1 MAAFASCRRSGWVR
15 LLVVILCALFIFA
28 TLGAPP
34 AQALGVE
41 SVALFGLASVLSA
54 ATAALGFKLAS
65 NEQGQATLQKMVQD
79 FKTVAWATGFVL
91 VGSKL
96 NGLQNGM
103 DYIKMQVQNGKT
115 YLDSRVFAWVQ
126 QWLAENGVYNSGS
139 VSSDISAGN
148 QYSVA
153 SLSLASFSDSVT
165 AMDSL
170 SMNHYGYGFNS
181 SEFQHLLNLAESES
195 GIDFLSLYDMYFF
208 GSWVQGNGIFYQIV
222 FCKNNGNTGTFYP
235 EYTSNNQ
242 YNDYNNIS
250 FFPRRYSYSS
260 KSAVISMYFNGSKYQ
275 GINQNDFVNTTI
287 FPQAPLSLTLG
298 TRSENGTVLSVSGSN
313 VGLVVDSN
321 STGLSGTDT
330 LGKDVVDLT
339 LDQVLQKLK
348 DWAQD
353 WFDAGADSATNAATG
368 ALDLPL
374 TVATG
379 AATANPSIAEDGP
392 LVWFPPFSVPI
403 PNLRTGETDTKTV
416 DQGKENASGV
426 ETSTV
431 DVAENQTVIDS
442 LVNWALSYISPDT
455 GLFSKFPLCVPYDA
469 YLLVTSSLGVDS
481 VGSDSIFGASPG
493 DLDGVV
499 SQDIETYSDFQ
510 PIINIKHDF
519 ELDGKTYPVELTIDL
534 TPWQPLVT
542 FFREG
547 MALLLVAELI
557 GSEFKRIRGH

>member
-15 LLVVILCALFIFA
+15 LLVVILCSFFIFA

-41 SVALFGLASVLSA
+41 SVAVFGLASVLSA

-96 NGLQNGM
+96 NGLQDGM
-103 DYIKMQVQNGKT
+103 DYIKMQVKNGKT

-126 QWLAENGVYNSGS
+126 QWLAQNGVYSSSASIDSNIDISDSGGLVSTLPRLSYVDFYNFCSSVYDSQDMQQFDSLITRYSIDFSSYSAFEFFKFVNGLNRRYYYILCASDTAKYQKDDFHWNNYSALGVSNIDSFGSGS
-139 VSSDISAGN
+139 
-148 QYSVA
+148 
-153 SLSLASFSDSVT
+153 
-165 AMDSL
+165 
-170 SMNHYGYGFNS
+170 
-181 SEFQHLLNLAESES
+181 
-195 GIDFLSLYDMYFF
+195 
-208 GSWVQGNGIFYQIV
+208 
-222 FCKNNGNTGTFYP
+222 P
-235 EYTSNNQ
+235 
-242 YNDYNNIS
+242 
-250 FFPRRYSYSS
+250 
-260 KSAVISMYFNGSKYQ
+260 
-275 GINQNDFVNTTI
+275 
-287 FPQAPLSLTLG
+287 
-298 TRSENGTVLSVSGSN
+298 GTVYTEMMYIGLFTDVNSNGQGRTIISNIGRYVSGN
-313 VGLVVDSN
+313 D
-321 STGLSGTDT
+321 TGLSGTDT
-330 LGKDVVDLT
+330 LGKDVIDLT
-339 LDQVLQKLK
+339 LDQILQKLK
-348 DWAQD
+348 EWAQD

-368 ALDLPL
+368 AQDLPL

-379 AATANPSIAEDGP
+379 AATANPSIADDGP
-392 LVWFPPFSVPI
+392 LVWFPSFGLPI
-403 PNLRTGETDTKTV
+403 PSLRTGETDTNTV
-416 DQGKENASGV
+416 DQGKENASAA

-431 DVAENQTVIDS
+431 DVAENQSVIDS
-442 LVNWALSYISPDT
+442 LVNWALNYISPDT

-499 SQDIETYSDFQ
+499 NQDIETYSDFQ
-510 PIINIKHDF
+510 PIIHIKHDF
-519 ELDGKTYPVELTIDL
+519 QLDGATYPIELTIDL

-557 GSEFKRIRGH
+557 GAEFKRIRWH

>member
-1 MAAFASCRRSGWVR
+1 MAAFASYRRSGWVR
-15 LLVVILCALFIFA
+15 FLVLILCALFIFA

-41 SVALFGLASVLSA
+41 SVAVFGLASVLSA
-54 ATAALGFKLAS
+54 ATAALGFKLSS

-96 NGLQNGM
+96 NGLKNGM

-126 QWLAENGVYNSGS
+126 QWLAQNGVYSSGDYYYGDYS
-139 VSSDISAGN
+139 VSDVLKFNDTSW
-148 QYSVA
+148 
-153 SLSLASFSDSVT
+153 
-165 AMDSL
+165 DSL
-170 SMNHYGYGFNS
+170 MSAVVANRGESFASILNQIKDKYNLDLAGKCYYILSDGDYTAEIYVLNQVPSELKVRKAAYVGGLDLVLELPEQYQAGVRYYSYYRWGLLFGSENKSTSTYGWQFPLGFDNR
-181 SEFQHLLNLAESES
+181 
-195 GIDFLSLYDMYFF
+195 GLSLYY
-208 GSWVQGNGIFYQIV
+208 
-222 FCKNNGNTGTFYP
+222 
-235 EYTSNNQ
+235 SN
-242 YNDYNNIS
+242 Y
-250 FFPRRYSYSS
+250 
-260 KSAVISMYFNGSKYQ
+260 
-275 GINQNDFVNTTI
+275 
-287 FPQAPLSLTLG
+287 APLLG
-298 TRSENGTVLSVSGSN
+298 AN
-313 VGLVVDSN
+313 D
-321 STGLSGTDT
+321 TGLSGTDT

-339 LDQVLQKLK
+339 LDQILEKLK
-348 DWAQD
+348 EWAQD
-353 WFDAGADSATNAATG
+353 WYDAGADSATNAAAG
-368 ALDLPL
+368 AKDLPL

-403 PNLRTGETDTKTV
+403 PTLRTGETDSKTV
-416 DQGKENASGV
+416 DQGKENASVV

-469 YLLVTSSLGVDS
+469 YLLVTSSFGVDA

-499 SQDIETYSDFQ
+499 SQDTETYSDFQ

-519 ELDGKTYPVELTIDL
+519 ELDGKTYPVDLTIDL

>member
-1 MAAFASCRRSGWVR
+1 MACFASYRRSGWVR
-15 LLVVILCALFIFA
+15 VLVLILCALFIFA
-28 TLGAPP
+28 TIGAPP
-34 AQALGVE
+34 AHALGVE
-41 SVALFGLASVLSA
+41 SVAVFGLASVLSA

-115 YLDSRVFAWVQ
+115 YLDERVFAWVQ
-126 QWLAENGVYNSGS
+126 QWLAENGVYDSAGIVGGLTYFSKSNFPYERGSVDAPVSYSAVS
-139 VSSDISAGN
+139 VSSFLSAFGN
-148 QYSVA
+148 TAYVNSWDKMNIDDKSGIIFITQYSLYVA
-153 SLSLASFSDSVT
+153 GTSYILVRPPYVSFMSLGDVYELDIRFLNGVANPSDASWRIVK
-165 AMDSL
+165 AL
-170 SMNHYGYGFNS
+170 SSGEYAGYTNLVSTSNS
-181 SEFQHLLNLAESES
+181 
-195 GIDFLSLYDMYFF
+195 G
-208 GSWVQGNGIFYQIV
+208 V
-222 FCKNNGNTGTFYP
+222 
-235 EYTSNNQ
+235 YTSLDSDIVNN
-242 YNDYNNIS
+242 D
-250 FFPRRYSYSS
+250 
-260 KSAVISMYFNGSKYQ
+260 
-275 GINQNDFVNTTI
+275 
-287 FPQAPLSLTLG
+287 
-298 TRSENGTVLSVSGSN
+298 
-313 VGLVVDSN
+313 
-321 STGLSGTDT
+321 TGLTGTDT
-330 LGKDVVDLT
+330 LGKDVIDLT
-339 LDQVLQKLK
+339 LDQILQKLK

-374 TVATG
+374 TVSAG

-416 DQGKENASGV
+416 DQGKENASAA

-455 GLFSKFPLCVPYDA
+455 GLFSRFPLCVPYDA
-469 YLLVTSSLGVDS
+469 YLLVTSSLGVDA

-493 DLDGVV
+493 DLEGVV
-499 SQDIETYSDFQ
+499 SQDIDTYSDFQ

-519 ELDGKTYPVELTIDL
+519 ELDGVTYPLDVTIDL
-534 TPWQPLVT
+534 TPWQPFVT

-547 MALLLVAELI
+547 MALLLIAELI

>member
-28 TLGAPP
+28 TLGAPS

-41 SVALFGLASVLSA
+41 SVAVFGLASVLSA

-115 YLDSRVFAWVQ
+115 YLDARVFAWVQ
-126 QWLAENGVYNSGS
+126 QWLAANGVYNAGSFVPSDSVSLGIKASDIVSLSAIDTISQAESYFSLPWQKTQLRYMRNYVKTGALSNSTCFSVVQIDNRMYLTFQSLQDSNVLLKSAYPGTLADFYMNGQSYNYDYYNTNFSDYLWPGGYHVVNFGGSECTYFSGFGS
-139 VSSDISAGN
+139 VSS
-148 QYSVA
+148 
-153 SLSLASFSDSVT
+153 
-165 AMDSL
+165 
-170 SMNHYGYGFNS
+170 
-181 SEFQHLLNLAESES
+181 
-195 GIDFLSLYDMYFF
+195 
-208 GSWVQGNGIFYQIV
+208 
-222 FCKNNGNTGTFYP
+222 
-235 EYTSNNQ
+235 
-242 YNDYNNIS
+242 ND
-250 FFPRRYSYSS
+250 
-260 KSAVISMYFNGSKYQ
+260 
-275 GINQNDFVNTTI
+275 
-287 FPQAPLSLTLG
+287 
-298 TRSENGTVLSVSGSN
+298 
-313 VGLVVDSN
+313 
-321 STGLSGTDT
+321 TGLSGTDT
-330 LGKDVVDLT
+330 LGKDVIDLT
-339 LDQVLQKLK
+339 LDQILQRLK
-348 DWAQD
+348 EWAQD

-368 ALDLPL
+368 AQDLPL

-392 LVWFPPFSVPI
+392 LVWFPSFGLPI
-403 PNLRTGETDTKTV
+403 PSLRTGETDTNTV
-416 DQGKENASGV
+416 DQGKENASAV

-431 DVAENQTVIDS
+431 DVAENQSVIDS

-469 YLLVTSSLGVDS
+469 YLLVTSSLGVDA

-499 SQDIETYSDFQ
+499 TEGIETYSDFQ

-519 ELDGKTYPVELTIDL
+519 ELDGVTYPLELVIDL
-534 TPWQPLVT
+534 RPWQPLVT

-547 MALLLVAELI
+547 MALLLIAELI
-557 GSEFKRIRGH
+557 GAEFKRIRWH

>member
-1 MAAFASCRRSGWVR
+1 MASFASYRRSGWVR
-15 LLVVILCALFIFA
+15 LLVLILCAFFIFC

-41 SVALFGLASVLSA
+41 SVAVFGLASVLSA
-54 ATAALGFKLAS
+54 ATAALGFKLSS

-103 DYIKMQVQNGKT
+103 DYIKMAVHNGKT
-115 YLDSRVFAWVQ
+115 YLDERIFAWCQ
-126 QWLAENGVYNSGS
+126 KWLAENGVYDSGLTFPEYNTGDAVDFQSFDLNDVVRVFSVYSDTYKFDPSIFGLILQHENLDISDGYLYNFKVRLQSNGKVYYYVSRSQYDSDYLSPFTAYATADSNFIENSRYTPYGIPSLQYVFSEGS
-139 VSSDISAGN
+139 FFGASAANLGYLYYKPDVSSSKEWIS
-148 QYSVA
+148 YCPC
-153 SLSLASFSDSVT
+153 F
-165 AMDSL
+165 
-170 SMNHYGYGFNS
+170 
-181 SEFQHLLNLAESES
+181 
-195 GIDFLSLYDMYFF
+195 
-208 GSWVQGNGIFYQIV
+208 
-222 FCKNNGNTGTFYP
+222 
-235 EYTSNNQ
+235 
-242 YNDYNNIS
+242 
-250 FFPRRYSYSS
+250 
-260 KSAVISMYFNGSKYQ
+260 
-275 GINQNDFVNTTI
+275 
-287 FPQAPLSLTLG
+287 
-298 TRSENGTVLSVSGSN
+298 GTVVSN
-313 VGLVVDSN
+313 D
-321 STGLSGTDT
+321 TGLSGTDT

-339 LDQVLQKLK
+339 LDQILEKLK
-348 DWAQD
+348 EWAQD
-353 WFDAGADSATNAATG
+353 WYDAGADSATNAATG
-368 ALDLPL
+368 AKDLPL

-392 LVWFPPFSVPI
+392 LVWFPPFSIPI

-416 DQGKENASGV
+416 DQGKENVSAV
-426 ETSTV
+426 ETST
-431 DVAENQTVIDS
+431 DVAENQSVIDS

-469 YLLVTSSLGVDS
+469 YLLVTSSLGVDA

>member
-28 TLGAPP
+28 MLGAPP

-41 SVALFGLASVLSA
+41 SVAVFGLASVLSA

-115 YLDSRVFAWVQ
+115 YLDSRIFAWVQ
-126 QWLAENGVYNSGS
+126 QWLAQNGVYNSGS
-139 VSSDISAGN
+139 FVLNDYSSSVGKYISFPNKDIS
-148 QYSVA
+148 Y
-153 SLSLASFSDSVT
+153 
-165 AMDSL
+165 
-170 SMNHYGYGFNS
+170 Y
-181 SEFQHLLNLAESES
+181 
-195 GIDFLSLYDMYFF
+195 
-208 GSWVQGNGIFYQIV
+208 
-222 FCKNNGNTGTFYP
+222 
-235 EYTSNNQ
+235 
-242 YNDYNNIS
+242 IS
-250 FFPRRYSYSS
+250 FFPADGQMKLNAIISHYNLNLSDRIVALSYNPKSGIAVLTYSTNVWTYYQDLGCKFRVFYHNTYKQYAADYESPAGAPS
-260 KSAVISMYFNGSKYQ
+260 IITAGSYECWGDGSKFSGRDY
-275 GINQNDFVNTTI
+275 GY
-287 FPQAPLSLTLG
+287 
-298 TRSENGTVLSVSGSN
+298 SVGSN
-313 VGLVVDSN
+313 AWLNFWLDSSN
-321 STGLSGTDT
+321 GVYYFSNIADGTISSNNTGLSGTDT

-348 DWAQD
+348 EWAQD

-392 LVWFPPFSVPI
+392 LVWFPSFGVSVPT
-403 PNLRTGETDTKTV
+403 LRTGETDTKTV
-416 DQGKENASGV
+416 DQGKENAASV

-431 DVAENQTVIDS
+431 DVAENQSVIDS
-442 LVNWALSYISPDT
+442 LVNWALGYISPDT

-469 YLLVTSSLGVDS
+469 YLLVTSSLGVDA

-499 SQDIETYSDFQ
+499 NQDIETYSDFQ

-519 ELDGKTYPVELTIDL
+519 QLDGATYPIELTIDL

-547 MALLLVAELI
+547 MALILVAELI
-557 GSEFKRIRGH
+557 GAEFKRIRGH

>member
-1 MAAFASCRRSGWVR
+1 MACFASYRRSGWVR
-15 LLVVILCALFIFA
+15 LLVVILCALFILA

-41 SVALFGLASVLSA
+41 SVAVFGLASVLSA
-54 ATAALGFKLAS
+54 ATAALGFKLSS

-126 QWLAENGVYNSGS
+126 QWLAKNGVYNSGEVEEIPS
-139 VSSDISAGN
+139 LSSSKNWGSSSSPINGPGNCDLLSFIGFLYPTLNSFSSSFQNLSKSNIFLSDSSGSSRLIYVTDSFYVESGNIYIHCIPESGSFYYTQVSYQRYHIPGPQYNFWREPIKYESSREWLLLDNVSSYW
-148 QYSVA
+148 YSSCDA
-153 SLSLASFSDSVT
+153 QVT
-165 AMDSL
+165 A
-170 SMNHYGYGFNS
+170 
-181 SEFQHLLNLAESES
+181 
-195 GIDFLSLYDMYFF
+195 
-208 GSWVQGNGIFYQIV
+208 
-222 FCKNNGNTGTFYP
+222 
-235 EYTSNNQ
+235 SN
-242 YNDYNNIS
+242 D
-250 FFPRRYSYSS
+250 
-260 KSAVISMYFNGSKYQ
+260 
-275 GINQNDFVNTTI
+275 
-287 FPQAPLSLTLG
+287 
-298 TRSENGTVLSVSGSN
+298 
-313 VGLVVDSN
+313 
-321 STGLSGTDT
+321 TGLSGTDT

-339 LDQVLQKLK
+339 LDQILEKLK
-348 DWAQD
+348 EWAQD
-353 WFDAGADSATNAATG
+353 WYDAGADSATNAATG
-368 ALDLPL
+368 AKDLPL

-392 LVWFPPFSVPI
+392 LVWFPPFSIPI

-416 DQGKENASGV
+416 DQGKENASAA

-469 YLLVTSSLGVDS
+469 YLLVTSSLGVDA

-499 SQDIETYSDFQ
+499 SQDIDTYSDFQ

>member
-1 MAAFASCRRSGWVR
+1 MAAFASYRRSGWVR
-15 LLVVILCALFIFA
+15 LLVLILCALFIFA
-28 TLGAPP
+28 TLAAPP

-41 SVALFGLASVLSA
+41 SVAVFGLASVLSA
-54 ATAALGFKLAS
+54 ATAALGFKLSS

-96 NGLQNGM
+96 NGLKNGM

-126 QWLAENGVYNSGS
+126 QWLAQNGVYNSGDYHYGDYA
-139 VSSDISAGN
+139 VGD
-148 QYSVA
+148 VVK
-153 SLSLASFSDSVT
+153 FSDTSW
-165 AMDSL
+165 DSL
-170 SMNHYGYGFNS
+170 MSAINS
-181 SEFQHLLNLAESES
+181 SKGENYTSILNQIKDKYNLDLAGKCYYVLSDGSYDAHILVLNKIPSELTVTKDAYHSGQMLVLNLPEE
-195 GIDFLSLYDMYFF
+195 Y
-208 GSWVQGNGIFYQIV
+208 QNGV
-222 FCKNNGNTGTFYP
+222 
-235 EYTSNNQ
+235 EY
-242 YNDYNNIS
+242 
-250 FFPRRYSYSS
+250 YSYYRWGLNFGTANRDTLIYGWQFPLLLDVRGSS
-260 KSAVISMYFNGSKYQ
+260 VYCSNY
-275 GINQNDFVNTTI
+275 
-287 FPQAPLSLTLG
+287 APL
-298 TRSENGTVLSVSGSN
+298 
-313 VGLVVDSN
+313 VGAND
-321 STGLSGTDT
+321 TGLSGTDT

-339 LDQVLQKLK
+339 LDQILEKLK
-348 DWAQD
+348 EWAQD
-353 WFDAGADSATNAATG
+353 WYDAGADSATNAATG
-368 ALDLPL
+368 AKDLPL

-392 LVWFPPFSVPI
+392 LVWFPPFSIPI

-416 DQGKENASGV
+416 DQGKENSSAV

-469 YLLVTSSLGVDS
+469 YLLVTSSLGVDA

-499 SQDIETYSDFQ
+499 SQDTETYSDFQ

-519 ELDGKTYPVELTIDL
+519 ELDGVIYPLDVTIDL
-534 TPWQPLVT
+534 TPWQPFVT

-557 GSEFKRIRGH
+557 GAEFKRIRGH

>member
-1 MAAFASCRRSGWVR
+1 MACFASYRRSGWVR
-15 LLVVILCALFIFA
+15 VLVLILCALFIFS
-28 TLGAPP
+28 TIGAPP
-34 AQALGVE
+34 AHALGVE
-41 SVALFGLASVLSA
+41 SVAVFGLASVLSA

-103 DYIKMQVQNGKT
+103 DYIKMQVKEGKT
-115 YLDSRVFAWVQ
+115 YLDARVFAWVQ
-126 QWLAENGVYNSGS
+126 QWLAQNGVYDSGSIVYPDYVSGGTLSPLVNNSFDTCFSALIAAGCNVQAVEDLKSIVSHFNLTLEDGYYYSFSCRGSYRYVYKFKSADTSLNIRQYMVNGEPIDIFYVTLNIVGSSPYYYAVRNSGLS
-139 VSSDISAGN
+139 FSSSTSNVSSYTMFLN
-148 QYSVA
+148 PY
-153 SLSLASFSDSVT
+153 
-165 AMDSL
+165 
-170 SMNHYGYGFNS
+170 NS
-181 SEFQHLLNLAESES
+181 NI
-195 GIDFLSLYDMYFF
+195 G
-208 GSWVQGNGIFYQIV
+208 
-222 FCKNNGNTGTFYP
+222 
-235 EYTSNNQ
+235 SNND
-242 YNDYNNIS
+242 YFDFSTLSGAVSSGND
-250 FFPRRYSYSS
+250 
-260 KSAVISMYFNGSKYQ
+260 
-275 GINQNDFVNTTI
+275 
-287 FPQAPLSLTLG
+287 
-298 TRSENGTVLSVSGSN
+298 
-313 VGLVVDSN
+313 
-321 STGLSGTDT
+321 TGLSGTDT
-330 LGKDVVDLT
+330 LGKDVIDLT

-348 DWAQD
+348 EWAQD

-368 ALDLPL
+368 AQDLPL

-392 LVWFPPFSVPI
+392 LVWFPSFGVPV
-403 PNLRTGETDTKTV
+403 PTLRTGETDSKTV
-416 DQGKENASGV
+416 DQGKENASAV

-469 YLLVTSSLGVDS
+469 YLLVTSSLGVDA

-493 DLDGVV
+493 DLEGVV
-499 SQDIETYSDFQ
+499 SQDIDTYSDFQ

-534 TPWQPLVT
+534 TPWQPFVT

-547 MALLLVAELI
+547 MALLLIAELI

>member
-1 MAAFASCRRSGWVR
+1 MAAFASCRRSGLVR
-15 LLVVILCALFIFA
+15 VLVVILCALFIFA
-28 TLGAPP
+28 TLAAPP

-41 SVALFGLASVLSA
+41 SVAVFGLASVLSA
-54 ATAALGFKLAS
+54 VTAALGFKLSS

-96 NGLQNGM
+96 NGLQDGM
-103 DYIKMQVQNGKT
+103 DYIKMQVKNGKT
-115 YLDSRVFAWVQ
+115 YLDARVFAWVQ
-126 QWLAENGVYNSGS
+126 QWLAENGVYDAGS
-139 VSSDISAGN
+139 STVIDYNLGQTVSSLSNSRDVFTYLYKKCYSYIDASVISQYDDYFLSSYEIALN
-148 QYSVA
+148 QAKVLDSSVNEFSYTTLFCQNGWYTVYNFYPNYSAVGSIYERGDDLCQDFKA
-153 SLSLASFSDSVT
+153 SARVDVFVSNESISSSKVNSFSSGTLVVNNGYKFSNYNSD
-165 AMDSL
+165 L
-170 SMNHYGYGFNS
+170 SMWSF
-181 SEFQHLLNLAESES
+181 LNLVATA
-195 GIDFLSLYDMYFF
+195 
-208 GSWVQGNGIFYQIV
+208 
-222 FCKNNGNTGTFYP
+222 NN
-235 EYTSNNQ
+235 
-242 YNDYNNIS
+242 
-250 FFPRRYSYSS
+250 
-260 KSAVISMYFNGSKYQ
+260 
-275 GINQNDFVNTTI
+275 
-287 FPQAPLSLTLG
+287 
-298 TRSENGTVLSVSGSN
+298 
-313 VGLVVDSN
+313 
-321 STGLSGTDT
+321 TGLSGTDS

-339 LDQVLQKLK
+339 LDQVLEKLK
-348 DWAQD
+348 EWAQD

-368 ALDLPL
+368 AQDLPL

-416 DQGKENASGV
+416 DQGKENASAA

-442 LVNWALSYISPDT
+442 LVNWALNYISPDT

-469 YLLVTSSLGVDS
+469 YLLVTSSLGVDA

-493 DLDGVV
+493 DLEGVV

-519 ELDGKTYPVELTIDL
+519 ELDGVMYPLDITIDL
-534 TPWQPLVT
+534 TPWQPFVT

>member
-15 LLVVILCALFIFA
+15 LLVVILCAFFIFA
-28 TLGAPP
+28 TLAAPP

-41 SVALFGLASVLSA
+41 SVAVFGLASVLSA
-54 ATAALGFKLAS
+54 ATAALGFKLSS
-65 NEQGQATLQKMVQD
+65 NEQGQATLQRMVQD

-115 YLDSRVFAWVQ
+115 YLDARVFAWVQ
-126 QWLAENGVYNSGS
+126 QWLSNEGVYSTGTVTYPNYQVGQTFDVENLQLKSFDECMGLLSTFVDASG
-139 VSSDISAGN
+139 
-148 QYSVA
+148 
-153 SLSLASFSDSVT
+153 LLAIVE
-165 AMDSL
+165 
-170 SMNHYGYGFNS
+170 HY
-181 SEFQHLLNLAESES
+181 NLALS
-195 GIDFLSLYDMYFF
+195 GKLYDLRANTYT
-208 GSWVQGNGIFYQIV
+208 NFYQIYLV
-222 FCKNNGNTGTFYP
+222 NPATKKDIFNGGVKYIDDG
-235 EYTSNNQ
+235 
-242 YNDYNNIS
+242 DYYFINGYMNKENEGVM
-250 FFPRRYSYSS
+250 YSYRADTKQFKEMVAGNYNLPTAYCLTPNHTDTYAEISNLS
-260 KSAVISMYFNGSKYQ
+260 GFSLKS
-275 GINQNDFVNTTI
+275 NT
-287 FPQAPLSLTLG
+287 
-298 TRSENGTVLSVSGSN
+298 
-313 VGLVVDSN
+313 
-321 STGLSGTDT
+321 TGLSGTDT
-330 LGKDVVDLT
+330 LGKDVIDLT
-339 LDQVLQKLK
+339 LDQILEKLK
-348 DWAQD
+348 EWAQD

-368 ALDLPL
+368 AQDLPL

-416 DQGKENASGV
+416 DQGKENASAA

-431 DVAENQTVIDS
+431 DVAENQSVIDS

-469 YLLVTSSLGVDS
+469 YLLVTSSLGVDA

-499 SQDIETYSDFQ
+499 NQDIETYSDFQ

-519 ELDGKTYPVELTIDL
+519 ELDGATYPIELTIDL

-557 GSEFKRIRGH
+557 GAEFKRIRGH

>member
-1 MAAFASCRRSGWVR
+1 MAAFASSRRSGWVR
-15 LLVVILCALFIFA
+15 LLVLILCALFIFA
-28 TLGAPP
+28 TIGAPP

-41 SVALFGLASVLSA
+41 SVAVFGLASVLSA
-54 ATAALGFKLAS
+54 ATAALGFKLSS

-126 QWLAENGVYNSGS
+126 QWLAQNGVYNTGSITSTITSSGKYS
-139 VSSDISAGN
+139 MASISYGSLLSAA
-148 QYSVA
+148 S
-153 SLSLASFSDSVT
+153 SLSLTVPNDFGYTYKPSDFSILYNKASSEVDLSEYDIFIISYWYQSNGILYLINFYKSSGNSSMFTPVTRDNGLWFPSGYVFYDKSVARPQAIMRFDGVEYTPVNQSSFIHYNSNFGGQTWSLVPALNSSSTGCGTSNLGLVESDS
-165 AMDSL
+165 
-170 SMNHYGYGFNS
+170 
-181 SEFQHLLNLAESES
+181 
-195 GIDFLSLYDMYFF
+195 
-208 GSWVQGNGIFYQIV
+208 
-222 FCKNNGNTGTFYP
+222 NT
-235 EYTSNNQ
+235 
-242 YNDYNNIS
+242 
-250 FFPRRYSYSS
+250 
-260 KSAVISMYFNGSKYQ
+260 
-275 GINQNDFVNTTI
+275 
-287 FPQAPLSLTLG
+287 
-298 TRSENGTVLSVSGSN
+298 
-313 VGLVVDSN
+313 
-321 STGLSGTDT
+321 TGLSGTDT

-339 LDQVLQKLK
+339 LDQILEKLK
-348 DWAQD
+348 EWAQD
-353 WFDAGADSATNAATG
+353 WYDAGADSATNAATG
-368 ALDLPL
+368 AKDLPL

-416 DQGKENASGV
+416 DQGKENASAV

-431 DVAENQTVIDS
+431 DVAENQSVIDS

-469 YLLVTSSLGVDS
+469 YLLVTSSLGVDA

-493 DLDGVV
+493 DLEGVV

>member
-1 MAAFASCRRSGWVR
+1 MAAFASCRRSGLVR
-15 LLVVILCALFIFA
+15 VLVVILCALFIFA
-28 TLGAPP
+28 TLAAPP

-41 SVALFGLASVLSA
+41 SVAVFGLASVLSA
-54 ATAALGFKLAS
+54 ATAALGFKLSS

-96 NGLQNGM
+96 NGLQDGM
-103 DYIKMQVQNGKT
+103 DYIKMQVKNGKT
-115 YLDSRVFAWVQ
+115 YLDARVFAWVQ
-126 QWLAENGVYNSGS
+126 QWLAENGVYDAGS
-139 VSSDISAGN
+139 STVIDYNFGQTVSSLSNSRDVFTYLYKKCYSDIDASVISQYDDYFLSSYEIALNQAKVLDSSVNEFSYATLYCQNGWYTIYSFYPNYSAVGSIYERGKDLCQN
-148 QYSVA
+148 FKA
-153 SLSLASFSDSVT
+153 SAKVDVYVSNKSISSSKVNSFSSGTLVVNNGYSFSNHNSD
-165 AMDSL
+165 L
-170 SMNHYGYGFNS
+170 SMWS
-181 SEFQHLLNLAESES
+181 VLNLVATA
-195 GIDFLSLYDMYFF
+195 
-208 GSWVQGNGIFYQIV
+208 
-222 FCKNNGNTGTFYP
+222 NN
-235 EYTSNNQ
+235 
-242 YNDYNNIS
+242 
-250 FFPRRYSYSS
+250 
-260 KSAVISMYFNGSKYQ
+260 
-275 GINQNDFVNTTI
+275 
-287 FPQAPLSLTLG
+287 
-298 TRSENGTVLSVSGSN
+298 
-313 VGLVVDSN
+313 
-321 STGLSGTDT
+321 TGLSGTDT

-339 LDQVLQKLK
+339 LDQVLEKLK
-348 DWAQD
+348 EWAQD

-368 ALDLPL
+368 AQDLPL

-416 DQGKENASGV
+416 DQGKENASAA

-442 LVNWALSYISPDT
+442 LVNWALNYISPDT

-469 YLLVTSSLGVDS
+469 YLLVTSSLGVDA

-493 DLDGVV
+493 DLEGVV

-519 ELDGKTYPVELTIDL
+519 ELDGVTYPLDVTIDL
-534 TPWQPLVT
+534 TPWQPFVT

-547 MALLLVAELI
+547 MALFLVAELI

>member
-15 LLVVILCALFIFA
+15 VLVVILCALFIFA
-28 TLGAPP
+28 TLGAPA

-41 SVALFGLASVLSA
+41 SVAVFGLASVLSA

-103 DYIKMQVQNGKT
+103 DYIKMQVKNGKT

-126 QWLAENGVYNSGS
+126 QWLAENGVYDGSFVLDDYSSYPTGSVVSFPDLSIDYYISLFPADVQSIFRSIISHYGLSFSGHIADFVYVPSTGETEIILSVLPASDIITDTNYFVLQNHSTFGLCAYFNHGTISADRYFFDGKNFGKSSGS
-139 VSSDISAGN
+139 GSTSLMLYNSLSYTVTSRFTTLSNMAGGQISA
-148 QYSVA
+148 
-153 SLSLASFSDSVT
+153 
-165 AMDSL
+165 
-170 SMNHYGYGFNS
+170 
-181 SEFQHLLNLAESES
+181 
-195 GIDFLSLYDMYFF
+195 
-208 GSWVQGNGIFYQIV
+208 
-222 FCKNNGNTGTFYP
+222 
-235 EYTSNNQ
+235 
-242 YNDYNNIS
+242 ND
-250 FFPRRYSYSS
+250 
-260 KSAVISMYFNGSKYQ
+260 
-275 GINQNDFVNTTI
+275 
-287 FPQAPLSLTLG
+287 
-298 TRSENGTVLSVSGSN
+298 
-313 VGLVVDSN
+313 
-321 STGLSGTDT
+321 TGLSGTDT
-330 LGKDVVDLT
+330 LGKDVIDLT
-339 LDQVLQKLK
+339 LDQILQRLK
-348 DWAQD
+348 EWAQD

-368 ALDLPL
+368 AQDLPL

-392 LVWFPPFSVPI
+392 LVWFPSFGLPI
-403 PNLRTGETDTKTV
+403 PSLRTGETDTKTV
-416 DQGKENASGV
+416 DQGKENASAV

-431 DVAENQTVIDS
+431 DVAENQSVIDS

-499 SQDIETYSDFQ
+499 TEGIETYSDFQ

-519 ELDGKTYPVELTIDL
+519 KLDGVTYPLELVIDL
-534 TPWQPLVT
+534 RPWQPLVN

-547 MALLLVAELI
+547 MALLLVAEII
-557 GSEFKRIRGH
+557 GAEYKRIRWH

>member
-15 LLVVILCALFIFA
+15 LLVVILCALFILA
-28 TLGAPP
+28 TLAAPP

-126 QWLAENGVYNSGS
+126 QWLAENGVYNSG
-139 VSSDISAGN
+139 DISISVPENYVIGN
-148 QYSVA
+148 TYDVTLVSGITISQLCSFYGVSMGSGSVISTVSNYVIPSNAIVFVEAVHSDKSFVQLRVWEYNSLNLSSLTYS
-153 SLSLASFSDSVT
+153 SNLSNTYRANGFYFPSNYVNYLYGSSNGFSDQ
-165 AMDSL
+165 
-170 SMNHYGYGFNS
+170 N
-181 SEFQHLLNLAESES
+181 E
-195 GIDFLSLYDMYFF
+195 ID
-208 GSWVQGNGIFYQIV
+208 
-222 FCKNNGNTGTFYP
+222 
-235 EYTSNNQ
+235 
-242 YNDYNNIS
+242 
-250 FFPRRYSYSS
+250 
-260 KSAVISMYFNGSKYQ
+260 AVAPSPYH
-275 GINQNDFVNTTI
+275 VNTIGFDT
-287 FPQAPLSLTLG
+287 FSNVGTL
-298 TRSENGTVLSVSGSN
+298 VSGSN
-313 VGLVVDSN
+313 D
-321 STGLSGTDT
+321 TGLSGTDT
-330 LGKDVVDLT
+330 LGKDVIDLT

-348 DWAQD
+348 EWAQD

-368 ALDLPL
+368 AQDLPL

-392 LVWFPPFSVPI
+392 LVWFPSFGLPI
-403 PNLRTGETDTKTV
+403 PTLRSGETDSKTV
-416 DQGKENASGV
+416 DQGKENASAA

-431 DVAENQTVIDS
+431 DVAENQSVIDS

-455 GLFSKFPLCVPYDA
+455 GLFGKFPLCVPYDA
-469 YLLVTSSLGVDS
+469 YLLVTSSLGVDA

-499 SQDIETYSDFQ
+499 NQDIETYSDFQ

-519 ELDGKTYPVELTIDL
+519 ELDGVTYPLELVIDL
-534 TPWQPLVT
+534 TPWHPLVT

>member
-28 TLGAPP
+28 TLAAPP

-41 SVALFGLASVLSA
+41 SVVVFGLASVLSA

-65 NEQGQATLQKMVQD
+65 NDQGQATLEKMVQD

-96 NGLQNGM
+96 NGLQHGM

-126 QWLAENGVYNSGS
+126 QWLAKNGVYDSGS
-139 VSSDISAGN
+139 FVPFLNSDYSVFDTGVRYSFTDLTFVNPLSIPLFSQYITTWSNYNTYDWTSAVVFFDNTFGYSSDFLPNFFCVFGN
-148 QYSVA
+148 
-153 SLSLASFSDSVT
+153 SLKPHSIDLTRFDSYIRIYY
-165 AMDSL
+165 
-170 SMNHYGYGFNS
+170 NFNS
-181 SEFQHLLNLAESES
+181 SDTFIPAIYFHSGLYES
-195 GIDFLSLYDMYFF
+195 
-208 GSWVQGNGIFYQIV
+208 
-222 FCKNNGNTGTFYP
+222 
-235 EYTSNNQ
+235 YTTVS
-242 YNDYNNIS
+242 
-250 FFPRRYSYSS
+250 SYSS
-260 KSAVISMYFNGSKYQ
+260 KDYSLNHSFISYYTASNIGSLSS
-275 GINQNDFVNTTI
+275 NQ
-287 FPQAPLSLTLG
+287 
-298 TRSENGTVLSVSGSN
+298 
-313 VGLVVDSN
+313 
-321 STGLSGTDT
+321 TGLSGTDT

-339 LDQVLQKLK
+339 LDQVLEKLK
-348 DWAQD
+348 EWAQD

-416 DQGKENASGV
+416 DQGKENASAA

-469 YLLVTSSLGVDS
+469 YLLVTSSLGVDA

-493 DLDGVV
+493 DLEGVV
-499 SQDIETYSDFQ
+499 SQDIDTYSDFQ
-510 PIINIKHDF
+510 PIINIQHDF
-519 ELDGKTYPVELTIDL
+519 ELDGVMYPLDITIDL

>member
-1 MAAFASCRRSGWVR
+1 MAAFASYRRSGWVR
-15 LLVVILCALFIFA
+15 LLVVILCALFIFV

-41 SVALFGLASVLSA
+41 SVAVFGLASVLSA

-126 QWLAENGVYNSGS
+126 QWLAENGVYDDGGLEFIYPDGGS
-139 VSSDISAGN
+139 VTVPFNGAIFWQSHLD
-148 QYSVA
+148 
-153 SLSLASFSDSVT
+153 SFT
-165 AMDSL
+165 L
-170 SMNHYGYGFNS
+170 NNS
-181 SEFQHLLNLAESES
+181 SLTSAYNRAISDASYLLPLIVEHYNLNSTDCVYYVSIHANYMAVSKTYVTVYRIDIPFNLS
-195 GIDFLSLYDMYFF
+195 AYVTPSTSYFANLPYYTVPNNVRFTARYGASYNGSSITWDSYSYIDSPCSRSVGSSNSADINLNYGIGVS
-208 GSWVQGNGIFYQIV
+208 SS
-222 FCKNNGNTGTFYP
+222 
-235 EYTSNNQ
+235 SNN
-242 YNDYNNIS
+242 
-250 FFPRRYSYSS
+250 
-260 KSAVISMYFNGSKYQ
+260 
-275 GINQNDFVNTTI
+275 
-287 FPQAPLSLTLG
+287 
-298 TRSENGTVLSVSGSN
+298 
-313 VGLVVDSN
+313 
-321 STGLSGTDT
+321 TGLSGTDT

-348 DWAQD
+348 EWAQD
-353 WFDAGADSATNAATG
+353 WFDAGADSATNSAAG
-368 ALDLPL
+368 AQDLPL

-392 LVWFPPFSVPI
+392 LVWFPSFGVPI
-403 PNLRTGETDTKTV
+403 PTLRSGETDTKTV
-416 DQGKENASGV
+416 DQGKENASAA

-442 LVNWALSYISPDT
+442 LVNWALNYISPDT

-469 YLLVTSSLGVDS
+469 YLLVTSSLGVDA

-499 SQDIETYSDFQ
+499 NQDIETYSDFQ

-519 ELDGKTYPVELTIDL
+519 ELDGVMYPLDITIDL

-557 GSEFKRIRGH
+557 GAEFKRIRGH

>member
-1 MAAFASCRRSGWVR
+1 MACFASSRRSGWVR
-15 LLVVILCALFIFA
+15 VLVLILCALFIFS
-28 TLGAPP
+28 TVGAPP
-34 AQALGVE
+34 AHALGVE
-41 SVALFGLASVLSA
+41 SVAVFGLASVLSA

-126 QWLAENGVYNSGS
+126 QWLAQNGVYNAGSSTVHDYSEGQTVSSLSNSRDVFTYFYNKCYSDINTNVISDYNKYFLASYEIALEKAKSLDSSVDEFSYVTLYCQNGWFTIYKFYPNYVPVGSIYKKGNELVQDFKASASIQVNVGKTEIYNSSVNTFDSGS
-139 VSSDISAGN
+139 LIVNNNGFT
-148 QYSVA
+148 
-153 SLSLASFSDSVT
+153 FSNYNRD
-165 AMDSL
+165 L
-170 SMNHYGYGFNS
+170 SMWS
-181 SEFQHLLNLAESES
+181 SVNL
-195 GIDFLSLYDMYFF
+195 
-208 GSWVQGNGIFYQIV
+208 V
-222 FCKNNGNTGTFYP
+222 T
-235 EYTSNNQ
+235 TSNN
-242 YNDYNNIS
+242 
-250 FFPRRYSYSS
+250 
-260 KSAVISMYFNGSKYQ
+260 
-275 GINQNDFVNTTI
+275 
-287 FPQAPLSLTLG
+287 
-298 TRSENGTVLSVSGSN
+298 
-313 VGLVVDSN
+313 
-321 STGLSGTDT
+321 TGLSGTDT
-330 LGKDVVDLT
+330 LGKDVIDLT
-339 LDQVLQKLK
+339 LDQILEKMK
-348 DWAQD
+348 EWAQD

-392 LVWFPPFSVPI
+392 LVWFPSFGVPV
-403 PNLRTGETDTKTV
+403 PTLRTGETDTKTV
-416 DQGKENASGV
+416 DQGKENASAA

-469 YLLVTSSLGVDS
+469 YLLVTSSLGVDA

-493 DLDGVV
+493 DLEGVV
-499 SQDIETYSDFQ
+499 SQDIDTYSDFQ

-534 TPWQPLVT
+534 TPWQPFVT

-547 MALLLVAELI
+547 MALLLIAELI

>member
-41 SVALFGLASVLSA
+41 SVAVFGLASVLSA
-54 ATAALGFKLAS
+54 ATAALGFKLSS

-126 QWLAENGVYNSGS
+126 QWLAQNGVYESGS
-139 VSSDISAGN
+139 VSFPD
-148 QYSVA
+148 YSNVPTVNRNLL
-153 SLSLASFSDSVT
+153 SKSLILSLFPSESLDLFNQLFEHFNLTDEYLNSTTVSYYYSHLNNSVSVYIFSNAPDTLEVLKVIDSVCVYPYNGYFYQTVPVFCNFYYSYNGSFS
-165 AMDSL
+165 
-170 SMNHYGYGFNS
+170 S
-181 SEFQHLLNLAESES
+181 SENYGEQNLKLALTKLFNKYTNRIEYYSMS
-195 GIDFLSLYDMYFF
+195 NY
-208 GSWVQGNGIFYQIV
+208 GSVIIS
-222 FCKNNGNTGTFYP
+222 
-235 EYTSNNQ
+235 SN
-242 YNDYNNIS
+242 D
-250 FFPRRYSYSS
+250 
-260 KSAVISMYFNGSKYQ
+260 
-275 GINQNDFVNTTI
+275 
-287 FPQAPLSLTLG
+287 
-298 TRSENGTVLSVSGSN
+298 
-313 VGLVVDSN
+313 
-321 STGLSGTDT
+321 TGLSGTDT

-339 LDQVLQKLK
+339 LDQVLEKLK
-348 DWAQD
+348 EWAQD
-353 WFDAGADSATNAATG
+353 WYDAGADSATNAAAG
-368 ALDLPL
+368 AKDLPL

-392 LVWFPPFSVPI
+392 LVWFPPFSIPI
-403 PNLRTGETDTKTV
+403 PNLRTGETDSKTV
-416 DQGKENASGV
+416 DQGKENASAV

-469 YLLVTSSLGVDS
+469 YLLVTSSLGVDAI
-481 VGSDSIFGASPG
+481 GSDSIFGASPG

-499 SQDIETYSDFQ
+499 SQDTETYSDFQ

-519 ELDGKTYPVELTIDL
+519 ELDGVIYPLDVTIDL

-557 GSEFKRIRGH
+557 GAEFKRIRGH

>member
-15 LLVVILCALFIFA
+15 LLVVILCAFFIFA
-28 TLGAPP
+28 TLAAPP

-41 SVALFGLASVLSA
+41 SVAVFGLASVLSA
-54 ATAALGFKLAS
+54 ATAALGFKLSS
-65 NEQGQATLQKMVQD
+65 NEQGHATLQRMVQD

-126 QWLAENGVYNSGS
+126 QWLAENGVY
-139 VSSDISAGN
+139 D
-148 QYSVA
+148 
-153 SLSLASFSDSVT
+153 
-165 AMDSL
+165 
-170 SMNHYGYGFNS
+170 
-181 SEFQHLLNLAESES
+181 S
-195 GIDFLSLYDMYFF
+195 GIDYSNFNKTYLESLGFSFYDTSSGLSSNEYFADLSNSPVKSLNGSSLTSVLAYFNVSALPPNADMWNLFPAYVGYGASGNKDTLYYYYSSASQATWYLKYYNSSATWQLSFNGRFLYTYSFASGTWKY
-208 GSWVQGNGIFYQIV
+208 G
-222 FCKNNGNTGTFYP
+222 GNTTDSYLVSSGNILGI
-235 EYTSNNQ
+235 SNL
-242 YNDYNNIS
+242 
-250 FFPRRYSYSS
+250 
-260 KSAVISMYFNGSKYQ
+260 FNLEA
-275 GINQNDFVNTTI
+275 T
-287 FPQAPLSLTLG
+287 
-298 TRSENGTVLSVSGSN
+298 
-313 VGLVVDSN
+313 N

-339 LDQVLQKLK
+339 LDQILQKLK
-348 DWAQD
+348 EWAQD

-374 TVATG
+374 TVSAG
-379 AATANPSIAEDGP
+379 AATSNPSIAEDGP
-392 LVWFPPFSVPI
+392 LVWFPPFSVPV

-416 DQGKENASGV
+416 DQGKENASAA

-431 DVAENQTVIDS
+431 DVAENQSVIDS
-442 LVNWALSYISPDT
+442 LVNWALNYISPDT

-469 YLLVTSSLGVDS
+469 YLLVTSSLGVGAVD
-481 VGSDSIFGASPG
+481 SDSIFGASPG

-499 SQDIETYSDFQ
+499 NQDIETYSDFQ

-519 ELDGKTYPVELTIDL
+519 QLDGATYPIELTIDL

-557 GSEFKRIRGH
+557 GAEFKRIRGH

>member
-1 MAAFASCRRSGWVR
+1 MAAFASSRRSGWVR
-15 LLVVILCALFIFA
+15 LLVLILCALFIFA

-41 SVALFGLASVLSA
+41 SVAVFGLASVLSA
-54 ATAALGFKLAS
+54 ATAALGFKLSS
-65 NEQGQATLQKMVQD
+65 NEQGQVTLQKMVQD

-96 NGLQNGM
+96 NGLQHGM

-126 QWLAENGVYNSGS
+126 QWLAKNGVYNSSSNIVTNYVDGQRVYFGS
-139 VSSDISAGN
+139 SFDDIINAFPDYVDKSKFYDIMSLSVFSGNTYNDGSIYSFVYVVDNQNQFVRATIRKSIDKYNSSSNVFTVNIYGP
-148 QYSVA
+148 YSVNYINHDITSIQCDTYTLYNDNHWLKTTGILEYA
-153 SLSLASFSDSVT
+153 YLVPFRSDSNNILLSNFASFESV
-165 AMDSL
+165 
-170 SMNHYGYGFNS
+170 NNNS
-181 SEFQHLLNLAESES
+181 
-195 GIDFLSLYDMYFF
+195 
-208 GSWVQGNGIFYQIV
+208 
-222 FCKNNGNTGTFYP
+222 
-235 EYTSNNQ
+235 
-242 YNDYNNIS
+242 
-250 FFPRRYSYSS
+250 
-260 KSAVISMYFNGSKYQ
+260 
-275 GINQNDFVNTTI
+275 
-287 FPQAPLSLTLG
+287 
-298 TRSENGTVLSVSGSN
+298 
-313 VGLVVDSN
+313 
-321 STGLSGTDT
+321 GLSGTDT

-339 LDQVLQKLK
+339 LDQVLEKLK
-348 DWAQD
+348 EWAQD

-379 AATANPSIAEDGP
+379 AATSNPSIAEDGP
-392 LVWFPPFSVPI
+392 LVWFPSFGVPV
-403 PNLRTGETDTKTV
+403 PTLRTGETDTKTV
-416 DQGKENASGV
+416 DQGKENASAA

-469 YLLVTSSLGVDS
+469 YLLVTSSLGVDA

-499 SQDIETYSDFQ
+499 SQDIDTYSDFQ

>member
-15 LLVVILCALFIFA
+15 LLVVILCALFILA
-28 TLGAPP
+28 TLAVPP

-41 SVALFGLASVLSA
+41 SVAVFGLASVLSA
-54 ATAALGFKLAS
+54 ATAALGFKLSS

-115 YLDSRVFAWVQ
+115 YLDSRIFAWVQ
-126 QWLAENGVYNSGS
+126 QWLAQNGVYDSGTLTPDISSVNSLIGKDLSSVIPDTEINLDAPTISYDSFMNYFGLSSLPVSESFYNKTKCFLGLREIGKNQYVFCCSGS
-139 VSSDISAGN
+139 WLRLTSSVYNYDGIN
-148 QYSVA
+148 REWLTFSVG
-153 SLSLASFSDSVT
+153 SRLGYVTNDSGKT
-165 AMDSL
+165 WRS
-170 SMNHYGYGFNS
+170 NS
-181 SEFQHLLNLAESES
+181 NYQPLLYPLDDS
-195 GIDFLSLYDMYFF
+195 GIIYGLSNWLLY
-208 GSWVQGNGIFYQIV
+208 S
-222 FCKNNGNTGTFYP
+222 
-235 EYTSNNQ
+235 
-242 YNDYNNIS
+242 
-250 FFPRRYSYSS
+250 
-260 KSAVISMYFNGSKYQ
+260 
-275 GINQNDFVNTTI
+275 
-287 FPQAPLSLTLG
+287 TL
-298 TRSENGTVLSVSGSN
+298 
-313 VGLVVDSN
+313 SN

-339 LDQVLQKLK
+339 LDQVLEQLK
-348 DWAQD
+348 EWAPD
-353 WFDAGADSATNAATG
+353 WFDAGADSATNSATG

-403 PNLRTGETDTKTV
+403 PNLRTGETDTNTV
-416 DQGKENASGV
+416 DQGKENASTA

-469 YLLVTSSLGVDS
+469 YLLVTSSLGVDA

-493 DLDGVV
+493 DLEGVV
-499 SQDIETYSDFQ
+499 SQDIETYSDFE

-519 ELDGKTYPVELTIDL
+519 QLDGATYPIELTIDL

-557 GSEFKRIRGH
+557 GAEFKRIRGH

>member
-1 MAAFASCRRSGWVR
+1 MAAFASCCRSGWLRV
-15 LLVVILCALFIFA
+15 LVVILCALFIFA

-34 AQALGVE
+34 VQALGVE
-41 SVALFGLASVLSA
+41 SVAVFGLASVLSA

-103 DYIKMQVQNGKT
+103 DYIKMQVKNGKT

-126 QWLAENGVYNSGS
+126 QWLTENGVYDVGSFSQPIFSGS
-139 VSSDISAGN
+139 SSFSHTFVSSDFYTGVSVGSILSNYGISVP
-148 QYSVA
+148 S
-153 SLSLASFSDSVT
+153 SWSSDFLSYVLPSGYALAFR
-165 AMDSL
+165 
-170 SMNHYGYGFNS
+170 Y
-181 SEFQHLLNLAESES
+181 SES
-195 GIDFLSLYDMYFF
+195 GVLQELSYGLADVSKSYDFDITAGGGTYWPDAGDFTSTLYTV
-208 GSWVQGNGIFYQIV
+208 GSTSFLINSYYNKGYPGGATSFTVAGPNGAR
-222 FCKNNGNTGTFYP
+222 
-235 EYTSNNQ
+235 YTSSQLYGTNIGNMSAS
-242 YNDYNNIS
+242 ND
-250 FFPRRYSYSS
+250 
-260 KSAVISMYFNGSKYQ
+260 
-275 GINQNDFVNTTI
+275 
-287 FPQAPLSLTLG
+287 
-298 TRSENGTVLSVSGSN
+298 
-313 VGLVVDSN
+313 
-321 STGLSGTDT
+321 TGLSGTDT
-330 LGKDVVDLT
+330 LGKDVIDLT
-339 LDQVLQKLK
+339 LDQILQKLK
-348 DWAQD
+348 EWAQD

-368 ALDLPL
+368 AQDLPL

-392 LVWFPPFSVPI
+392 LVWFPSFGLPI
-403 PNLRTGETDTKTV
+403 PSLRTGDTDTKTV
-416 DQGKENASGV
+416 DQGKENASAV

-431 DVAENQTVIDS
+431 DVAENQSVIDS
-442 LVNWALSYISPDT
+442 LVNWALGYISPDT

-469 YLLVTSSLGVDS
+469 YLLITSSLGVDA

-499 SQDIETYSDFQ
+499 NQDIETYSDFQ

-519 ELDGKTYPVELTIDL
+519 ELDGVTYPIELTIDL

-557 GSEFKRIRGH
+557 GAEYKRIRWH

>member
-1 MAAFASCRRSGWVR
+1 MAAFAFDRRSGWVR
-15 LLVVILCALFIFA
+15 VLVLILCALFIFA

-41 SVALFGLASVLSA
+41 SVAVFGLASVLSA

-126 QWLAENGVYNSGS
+126 QWLAKNGVYDSGS
-139 VSSDISAGN
+139 IVYPDYVSGGTLSPLVNNSFDTCFSALIAAGCNVQSVEDFKSIVSYFSLTMEDGYYYSFSCRGSYRYVYKFKSADTSLNIRQYEVNGKPIDAFYVNLNIIGSSPYYYAVRTSGLSFSSSTSNATSYTMFLNPYIMNIGSDKDFFDFSTLTGAVSSGN
-148 QYSVA
+148 
-153 SLSLASFSDSVT
+153 D
-165 AMDSL
+165 
-170 SMNHYGYGFNS
+170 
-181 SEFQHLLNLAESES
+181 
-195 GIDFLSLYDMYFF
+195 
-208 GSWVQGNGIFYQIV
+208 
-222 FCKNNGNTGTFYP
+222 
-235 EYTSNNQ
+235 
-242 YNDYNNIS
+242 
-250 FFPRRYSYSS
+250 
-260 KSAVISMYFNGSKYQ
+260 
-275 GINQNDFVNTTI
+275 
-287 FPQAPLSLTLG
+287 
-298 TRSENGTVLSVSGSN
+298 
-313 VGLVVDSN
+313 
-321 STGLSGTDT
+321 TGLSGTDT

-348 DWAQD
+348 EWAQD
-353 WFDAGADSATNAATG
+353 WFDAGADSATNAAIG

-416 DQGKENASGV
+416 DQGKENASAV

-469 YLLVTSSLGVDS
+469 YLLVTSSLGVDA

-493 DLDGVV
+493 DLEGVV

-519 ELDGKTYPVELTIDL
+519 QLDGATYPLELVIDL

-547 MALLLVAELI
+547 MALLLIAELI
-557 GSEFKRIRGH
+557 GAEFKRIRGH

>member
-15 LLVVILCALFIFA
+15 LLVVILCAFFIFA
-28 TLGAPP
+28 TLAAPP

-41 SVALFGLASVLSA
+41 SVAVFGLASVLSA

-96 NGLQNGM
+96 NGLQHGM

-139 VSSDISAGN
+139 STVLDYSVGDTVSSLANSRDVFTYFYNKCYSDINKNVISDYNKYFLNSYEIALAKAKSLDSSVDEFSYVTLGCQNGWFTGYSFYPNYSPVGSIYKKGNDLVQDFKASARVNVTVGN
-148 QYSVA
+148 EEIYRSSVD
-153 SLSLASFSDSVT
+153 SFD
-165 AMDSL
+165 
-170 SMNHYGYGFNS
+170 
-181 SEFQHLLNLAESES
+181 
-195 GIDFLSLYDMYFF
+195 F
-208 GSWVQGNGIFYQIV
+208 GSLVVN
-222 FCKNNGNTGTFYP
+222 NNGYRFSNYNRDLDMWSSVNLVT
-235 EYTSNNQ
+235 TSNN
-242 YNDYNNIS
+242 
-250 FFPRRYSYSS
+250 
-260 KSAVISMYFNGSKYQ
+260 
-275 GINQNDFVNTTI
+275 
-287 FPQAPLSLTLG
+287 
-298 TRSENGTVLSVSGSN
+298 
-313 VGLVVDSN
+313 
-321 STGLSGTDT
+321 TGLSGTDT

-339 LDQVLQKLK
+339 LDQILEKLK
-348 DWAQD
+348 EWAQD

-374 TVATG
+374 TVAMG

-392 LVWFPPFSVPI
+392 LVWFPSFGVPV
-403 PNLRTGETDTKTV
+403 PTLRTGETDTKTV
-416 DQGKENASGV
+416 DQGKENASAA

-431 DVAENQTVIDS
+431 DVAENQSVIDS

-534 TPWQPLVT
+534 TPWQPFVT

>member
-28 TLGAPP
+28 TFGAPA

-41 SVALFGLASVLSA
+41 SVAVFGLASVLSA

-103 DYIKMQVQNGKT
+103 DYIKMQVKNGKT

-126 QWLAENGVYNSGS
+126 QWLAQNGVYESGS
-139 VSSDISAGN
+139 SSIENPS
-148 QYSVA
+148 YSVGHTYKITLITGLTYTQLF
-153 SLSLASFSDSVT
+153 SLLGVSVGNWSPPVFNT
-165 AMDSL
+165 SIPSNTFVSVGTNSNKIVDELRYWTVGPDYDFNRTYVQDVWYTNYDKGFVDNVL
-170 SMNHYGYGFNS
+170 SHITSYGYMSPG
-181 SEFQHLLNLAESES
+181 
-195 GIDFLSLYDMYFF
+195 YD
-208 GSWVQGNGIFYQIV
+208 SWVD
-222 FCKNNGNTGTFYP
+222 KNNTGIRVVVPFMASYFGFY
-235 EYTSNNQ
+235 
-242 YNDYNNIS
+242 
-250 FFPRRYSYSS
+250 
-260 KSAVISMYFNGSKYQ
+260 
-275 GINQNDFVNTTI
+275 
-287 FPQAPLSLTLG
+287 
-298 TRSENGTVLSVSGSN
+298 GSN
-313 VGLVVDSN
+313 VGQLSEPDN
-321 STGLSGTDT
+321 NTGLSGTDT
-330 LGKDVVDLT
+330 LGKDVIDLT
-339 LDQVLQKLK
+339 LDQILERLK
-348 DWAQD
+348 EWAQD

-368 ALDLPL
+368 AQDLPL

-392 LVWFPPFSVPI
+392 LVWFPSFGLPI
-403 PNLRTGETDTKTV
+403 PSLRTGETDTKTV
-416 DQGKENASGV
+416 DQGKENASAV

-431 DVAENQTVIDS
+431 DVAENQSVLDS
-442 LVNWALSYISPDT
+442 LVNWALGYISPDT
-455 GLFSKFPLCVPYDA
+455 GIFSKFPLCVPYDA

-481 VGSDSIFGASPG
+481 VASDSIFGASPG

-499 SQDIETYSDFQ
+499 TEGIETYSDFQ

-519 ELDGKTYPVELTIDL
+519 ELDGVTYPLELVIDL
-534 TPWQPLVT
+534 RPWQPLVT

-547 MALLLVAELI
+547 MALLLIAELI
-557 GSEFKRIRGH
+557 GAEFKRIRWH